1 MEKLYIIV
9 RSDLSPGLQIAQS
22 CHALRQFSEE
32 WPDQDR
38 AWHTTHKNLVCLQ
51 INSKE
56 ELAALAYEATR
67 AGVACSVYREPDCG
81 DEPTAIALGEGAKRL
96 VRRLQLALAA

>member
-9 RSDLSPGLQIAQS
+9 RNDLHPGLQIPQS
-22 CHALRQFSEE
+22 GHALRQFTEE

-38 AWHTTHKNLVCLQ
+38 DWYTHHKNLVCLQ
-51 INSKE
+51 IDTKE
-56 ELAALAYEATR
+56 ELVELAYR
-67 AGVACSVYREPDCG
+67 ASREGVACSIYREPDCE

-96 VRRLQLALAA
+96 VRRLRLALAA